1 MGRQA
6 YRHASAWQDG
16 DQAVQNWWQRP
27 AELWQ
32 TGELL
37 LACGAATVADLRAAV
52 ADELGYS
59 CSAGI
64 AHNKILAKL
73 ASGMHKPSQQTV
85 IPAPAIPALLNELP
99 VSKLR
104 QLGGKF
110 GDELMAALSIKT
122 VGKACLAD
130 AYICCRLLAV
140 HAWLVHCATANFCM
154 TISQHACR
162 DENQQR

>member
-1 MGRQA
+1 M
-6 YRHASAWQDG
+6 
-16 DQAVQNWWQRP
+16 QNWWQRP

-32 TGELL
+32 PGELL
-37 LACGAATVADLRAAV
+37 LACGAAAVADLRAAV
-52 ADELGYS
+52 ASELGYS

-73 ASGMHKPSQQTV
+73 ASGLHKPSQQTL

-110 GDELMAALSIKT
+110 GDELMSALAIKT
-122 VGKACLAD
+122 VGKGMQAGNRFTVLSS
-130 AYICCRLLAV
+130 YVFVMHEKLFV
-140 HAWLVHCATANFCM
+140 SSWVCM
-154 TISQHACR
+154 HVS
-162 DENQQR
+162 